1 MKIKTDKHGFT
12 FDKETTDLLNRII
25 KETDMRKSL
34 IVKRGIELFAEKKGI
49 K

>member
-12 FDKETTDLLNRII
+12 FDKETTELLNRII
-25 KETDMRKSL
+25 QETDMRKSL

>member
-1 MKIKTDKHGFT
+1 MKIKTEKHGFT
-12 FDKETTDLLNRII
+12 FDKETSELLERII

-34 IVKRGIELFAEKKGI
+34 IVRRGIELFAEKKGI

>member
-1 MKIKTDKHGFT
+1 MKIATDKHGFT
-12 FDKETTDLLNRII
+12 FDKETTELLNRII

>member
-1 MKIKTDKHGFT
+1 MKTKTDKHGFT
-12 FDKETTDLLNRII
+12 FDKETTELLNRII
-25 KETDMRKSL
+25 QETDMRKSL